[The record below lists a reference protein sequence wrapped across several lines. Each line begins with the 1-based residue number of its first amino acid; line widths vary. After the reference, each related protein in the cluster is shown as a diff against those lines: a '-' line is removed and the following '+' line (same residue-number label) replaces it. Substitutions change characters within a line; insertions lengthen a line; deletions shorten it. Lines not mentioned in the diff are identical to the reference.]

1 MSYCVNCGVEL
12 EAALKSCPL
21 CGTEVVNP
29 REAEEPAEKRRLP
42 EIRDEYRKVDRA
54 FWLNFISI
62 LVVVPIATCL
72 ITDMLYNNY
81 LTWSLYVVAGV
92 VILWA
97 FSSSPFLFKKFSYL
111 KMVTADM
118 AGVLTGLFF
127 LELLSP
133 SRGWLIEIALPLV
146 AYCYLVWLLIIW
158 LTKRKLLHGLRIGSA
173 YALAIGIMII
183 FLETLLDLNADG
195 FVSLTWSWFII
206 APCLSVA
213 ALLILLDR
221 NKRVKQEFQKRLHV

>member
-12 EAALKSCPL
+12 EPALRACPL

-29 REAEEPAEKRRLP
+29 KEPEAAAEKRKLP
-42 EIRDEYRKVDRA
+42 EIRDEYKKVDRV
-54 FWLNFISI
+54 FWINFISI

-72 ITDMLYNNY
+72 ICDMLYNKH

-97 FSSSPFLFKKFSYL
+97 FSISPFLFKSFSYL

-118 AGVLTGLFF
+118 IGVLVGLFM
-127 LELLSP
+127 LYLLSP
-133 SRGWLIEIALPLV
+133 GKNWLLEIALPIV
-146 AYCYLVWLLIIW
+146 IYCYLIWLLIIW
-158 LTKRKLLHGLRIGSA
+158 LTKRKVLRGLRIGSA
-173 YALAIGIMII
+173 YALAIGLMII
-183 FLETLLDLNADG
+183 LLETLTDLSASGIVDI
-195 FVSLTWSWFII
+195 SWSWFII
-206 APCLSVA
+206 APCISVA

-221 NKRVKQEFQKRLHV
+221 NKRVKQELTRRLHV